1 MNKDSIM
8 PAPASRGREDG
19 SIRIRGRNILDLRMD
34 SNDLQAATV
43 REYLCEMLKIAFVSG
58 THPELAATL
67 IKAGVI
73 PGSADDDGTGYD
85 GMHYDPQAVTDL
97 TWEAIEVLSAEPF
110 RPIGTKTSTERRS
123 AQLQRRNSGTRR

>member
-1 MNKDSIM
+1 MNKDSTR
-8 PAPASRGREDG
+8 PVPASGREDG

-34 SNDLQAATV
+34 GNDLQAATV

-73 PGSADDDGTGYD
+73 TGSADDD

-110 RPIGTKTSTERRS
+110 RPIGTKTSTERRT
-123 AQLQRRNSGTRR
+123 AQLQRQHSGTRR